1 MLPILQIGPLA
12 IQTPGLIL
20 LLGLWL
26 ALSLSERAAARLGLN
41 PNLIYNLTFAALI
54 GGLLGARL
62 GYVARYPEA
71 FAASPASLISPNP
84 GLLDAWGG
92 LTGAA
97 LVALIYGQR
106 KGLRLWPT
114 LDALT
119 PGLAVLGVALGLANL
134 ASGAAFGAVTG
145 LPWGIELW
153 GATRHPAQIYAS
165 LAAALILLLLWP
177 GGKLFRR
184 LNEIAPGVIFW
195 AFSTLSAF
203 SRLLLETWRGDS
215 VLVLGGVRQAQIVA
229 WLVLA
234 LSLWAMGRLFQ
245 QSRGTILTTEGK

>member
-26 ALSLSERAAARLGLN
+26 ALNLSERAAARLGIN

-62 GYVARYPEA
+62 GYALRYPEA
-71 FAASPASLISPNP
+71 FAASPASLLSPNP
-84 GLLDAWGG
+84 GLLDVWGG
-92 LTGAA
+92 
-97 LVALIYGQR
+97 VAGGGLLGLIYGQR
-106 KGLRLWPT
+106 KGMRLQPT

-119 PGLAVLGVALGLANL
+119 PGLALLSAALGLANL
-134 ASGAAFGAVTG
+134 ASGAAFGAPTS
-145 LPWGIELW
+145 LPWGIALW
-153 GATRHPAQIYAS
+153 GAARHPSQIYAI
-165 LAAALILLLLWP
+165 LAAALILAALRP

-184 LNEIAPGVIFW
+184 LGEIAPGLIFW
-195 AFSTLSAF
+195 TFSALSAL
-203 SRLLLETWRGDS
+203 SRLILEAWRGDS
-215 VLVLGGVRQAQIVA
+215 VLVFGGLRQAQLVA

-234 LSLWAMGRLFQ
+234 LSL
-245 QSRGTILTTEGK
+245 GTIGRILLQARSTILETEG

>member
-26 ALSLSERAAARLGLN
+26 ALSLSERAAARLGIN
-41 PNLIYNLTFAALI
+41 PNLIYNLTFAGLI

-71 FAASPASLISPNP
+71 FAASPASLLSPNP

-92 LTGAA
+92 LAGTA

-119 PGLAVLGVALGLANL
+119 PGLALLFVALGFADL
-134 ASGAAFGAVTG
+134 ASGAGFGAITN
-145 LPWGIELW
+145 LPWGIALW
-153 GATRHPAQIYAS
+153 GATRHPAQVYAI
-165 LAAALILLLLWP
+165 LAAALVLLLLWP
-177 GGKLFRR
+177 GGSLFRR
-184 LNEIAPGVIFW
+184 LNEIAPGLVFW
-195 AFSTLSAF
+195 AFSGLSAL
-203 SRLLLETWRGDS
+203 SRLVLEAWRGDS
-215 VLVLGGVRQAQIVA
+215 VLILGGLRQPQLVA

-234 LSLWAMGRLFQ
+234 LSLWAMGRLLQ
-245 QSRGTILTTEGK
+245 PSRGTILNTEGK

>member
-1 MLPILQIGPLA
+1 
-12 IQTPGLIL
+12 
-20 LLGLWL
+20 
-26 ALSLSERAAARLGLN
+26 LN
-41 PNLIYNLTFAALI
+41 PNLLYHLTFAALT

-92 LTGAA
+92 LAGAA

-119 PGLAVLGVALGLANL
+119 PGLAVLSVALGLANL
-134 ASGAAFGAVTG
+134 ASGAAFGTVTS

-153 GATRHPAQIYAS
+153 GATRHPAQVYAIF
-165 LAAALILLLLWP
+165 AAALILLLLWP
-177 GGKLFRR
+177 GGSLFQR
-184 LNEIAPGVIFW
+184 LSAIAPGLIFW
-195 AFSTLSAF
+195 AFSALSAL

-215 VLVLGGVRQAQIVA
+215 VLIMSGLRQAQIIA

-245 QSRGTILTTEGK
+245 PNRGKILDTEGK